1 MTFIEL
7 FSVGI
12 GGVTLL
18 VISFNCGFWF
28 GSITERSKLFMLK

>member
-1 MTFIEL
+1 MTLIEL

-18 VISFNCGFWF
+18 VIAFNCGFWF
-28 GSITERSKLFMLK
+28 GSFTERSK